1 MTTFVYIPSKRDL
14 RSGGSAQC
22 FGCVT
27 AGAQLTI
34 TDVLLCPP
42 FMRMSLNHS
51 TADLINIIILRGLN
65 KRAISFDREVKILIS
80 LIIVYLWIY
89 K

>member
-1 MTTFVYIPSKRDL
+1 MFWL
-14 RSGGSAQC
+14 CG
-22 FGCVT
+22 

-34 TDVLLCPP
+34 TGVLLCPS

-80 LIIVYLWIY
+80 LIIVYLWLY
-89 K
+89 Q